1 MKCCNNLRRTL
12 CSLLVLA
19 VVGTLTFMGCT
30 KVDDTLGSD
39 YIPNGQEMKM
49 GIKRFAK
56 NEQGSGFLETRLYR
70 TDSIIPSN
78 LGNGY
83 IGTMRNDTFGLRT
96 AGYLTQYLP
105 GVLPSDTAGFG
116 YRPIFDSA
124 VLVISVADYAG
135 DTLTPVRYNVYEVTS
150 NDYLL
155 KDGTLGDTT
164 FYVNFDPTSYID
176 PDPAFTFTFPDGT
189 SSGPSSTRI
198 TMQPTER
205 GLDLVR
211 RLMLLDGKFKD
222 SLEIYS
228 RDSLWVS
235 YFKGLCI
242 LPAEDATSRGNLF
255 SLTLKNSGFTIYG
268 RNRNRIDPTLIQDTT
283 RTHYYFF
290 SEGAE
295 YGNVSVN
302 MVRHEYAGSKITPS
316 EIDENADRPTVA
328 TGYIEGLGGV
338 VTELTFTDEFFAEL
352 QAVYEKENAESDN
365 DYTSLAVNQ
374 ALLYVY
380 LLDGDYDWSQ
390 INVGTIIPWL
400 DASAPRLGMYVDYKQ
415 ITGIP
420 DYYYTYEKLYDTE
433 LAYGGYLNRSLGC
446 YVMDISA
453 YIQTIWNN
461 YQEVRDKPASE
472 REIEYRTVYLG
483 PEAYGLYSFPY
494 TSVQGMEAPAN
505 NAPIKL
511 DVTYTMIK

>member
-1 MKCCNNLRRTL
+1 MKCCNNLRHTL

-70 TDSIIPSN
+70 TDSIISSN

-189 SSGPSSTRI
+189 SSARPPRGSPCSPPSGGST
-198 TMQPTER
+198 
-205 GLDLVR
+205 
-211 RLMLLDGKFKD
+211 
-222 SLEIYS
+222 
-228 RDSLWVS
+228 W
-235 YFKGLCI
+235 
-242 LPAEDATSRGNLF
+242 
-255 SLTLKNSGFTIYG
+255 SGG
-268 RNRNRIDPTLIQDTT
+268 
-283 RTHYYFF
+283 
-290 SEGAE
+290 
-295 YGNVSVN
+295 
-302 MVRHEYAGSKITPS
+302 
-316 EIDENADRPTVA
+316 
-328 TGYIEGLGGV
+328 
-338 VTELTFTDEFFAEL
+338 
-352 QAVYEKENAESDN
+352 
-365 DYTSLAVNQ
+365 
-374 ALLYVY
+374 
-380 LLDGDYDWSQ
+380 
-390 INVGTIIPWL
+390 
-400 DASAPRLGMYVDYKQ
+400 
-415 ITGIP
+415 
-420 DYYYTYEKLYDTE
+420 
-433 LAYGGYLNRSLGC
+433 
-446 YVMDISA
+446 
-453 YIQTIWNN
+453 
-461 YQEVRDKPASE
+461 
-472 REIEYRTVYLG
+472 
-483 PEAYGLYSFPY
+483 
-494 TSVQGMEAPAN
+494 
-505 NAPIKL
+505 
-511 DVTYTMIK
+511 